1 MLVAVSEVVGTARV
15 IAAAPALALAAG
27 YDVEAALEQPVT
39 HVGR

>member
-15 IAAAPALALAAG
+15 MAAAPALALAAG

-39 HVGR
+39 HAGG